1 MNLRW
6 QMTNETVTLI
16 MMAGIMGLVIYLV
29 RDMTSDKN
37 DRKLLK

>member
-6 QMTNETVTLI
+6 QMTNKTVALI

>member
-1 MNLRW
+1 
-6 QMTNETVTLI
+6 MTNKTVALI